1 MNNNVKII
9 FGFTFGV
16 AAGVAATWKFFKT
29 KYETISREEI
39 DSVKEVYSK
48 RNNRDTNDCS
58 AYLKKQVEEYS
69 NMVDD
74 LSYKSNNKEK
84 GGLDSMKECK
94 IEVVPPDEFGAYD
107 DYDLISIT
115 YYADR
120 ILADDGDY
128 PIEDIEGTVGPDALD
143 SFGEWED
150 DAVYVRN
157 DERKCYYEILRDNEN
172 YSGLTVN
179 ADDDE

>member
-9 FGFTFGV
+9 FGFTLGV

-29 KYETISREEI
+29 KYETILREEI

-48 RNNRDTNDCS
+48 RNSSDVENDSVCVRE
-58 AYLKKQVEEYS
+58 QVEDYKKLV
-69 NMVDD
+69 ND
-74 LSYKSNNKEK
+74 LSYNKK
-84 GGLDSMKECK
+84 GGSESMKKCN
-94 IEVVPPDEFGAYD
+94 IEVIPPDEYGVED

-115 YYADR
+115 YYADGV
-120 ILADDGDY
+120 LADDGDY
-128 PIEDIEGTVGPDALD
+128 QIEDIVGTVGPEALD

-157 DERKCYYEILRDNEN
+157 DDRKCYYEILRDEMK
-172 YSGLTVN
+172 YSDLSVN
-179 ADDDE
+179 GNDDE